1 MLSTWYRFA
10 NFKDLLRRIASDTV
24 LRGEAFNIAKNP
36 TFNGYQRGIFAQIYR
51 FFDKKSAAT
60 CAEKSTTHN
69 RTGTNFENQQLAKE
83 LYKPTI
89 RSFKKHKVYSSF
101 KDIVWGADILDKQLI
116 SEFSNK

>member
-1 MLSTWYRFA
+1 MLSTWYRFV
-10 NFKDLLRRIASDTV
+10 NFKDWLRRIVSDKV
-24 LRGEAFNIAKNP
+24 LSGEAFNIAKNP

-89 RSFKKHKVYSSF
+89 RSLKNTKFIPPLKISF
-101 KDIVWGADILDKQLI
+101 EVLI
-116 SEFSNK
+116 F